1 MGAGAAGLTDMGVL
15 LRLGR
20 VSNLPTV
27 WTNLLAGMAVT
38 GMVAPGALALL
49 LPAASLF
56 YVAGMFFNDV
66 FDRDIDAVERPERP
80 IPSGQV
86 VAREVVIAAAAM
98 MAVGLALVA
107 PLGVP
112 PLAAAAALCAAIL
125 YYDADHKGNPASPL
139 VMGACRALVYV
150 LAAHALGGIR
160 MDWMLP
166 ALGLL
171 AYVAGL
177 TYAARQ
183 ENLARFTGAWPLA
196 MLAVPAVLLLS
207 RLSLEAAPFMLL
219 FLAWMAHGLRL
230 ILSPAVRDIRR
241 AVGALIAGISLFDA
255 ALIAT
260 AGEPLLAVAAVAG
273 FGLTLVFHRKV
284 AGT

>member
-1 MGAGAAGLTDMGVL
+1 MTDIGVL

-38 GMVAPGALALL
+38 GAVAPGALALL
-49 LPAASLF
+49 VPAASLF
-56 YVAGMFFNDV
+56 YVAGMFLNDA
-66 FDRDIDAVERPERP
+66 FDREIDAVERPERP

-86 VAREVVIAAAAM
+86 EARAVFVAAAAM
-98 MAVGLALVA
+98 MAAGLALVA
-107 PLGVP
+107 PLGLP
-112 PLAAAAALCAAIL
+112 PLAAAAALCAAIV

-139 VMGACRALVYV
+139 VMGGCRALVYV
-150 LAAHALGGIR
+150 LAAHAVGGAGTA
-160 MDWMLP
+160 WMLP
-166 ALGLL
+166 SLALL

-183 ENLARFTGAWPLA
+183 ENLARFTNAWPLA
-196 MLAVPAVLLLS
+196 MLAVPVAVLLS
-207 RLSLEAAPFMLL
+207 RLSLEAVPFVLL
-219 FLAWMAHGLRL
+219 FLAWTAHGLRL

-241 AVGALIAGISLFDA
+241 AVGTLIAGISLLDA

-260 AGEPLLAVAAVAG
+260 AGAPLAGTAAVAA
-273 FGLTLVFHRKV
+273 FGLTLALHRKV